1 MTDKPTC
8 TAFFSIS
15 KLLEDRSRKI
25 LELHKIFQGQG
36 KVLSELSRK
45 DGMTQIEIAKTL
57 DISPA
62 TVTNMVKRM
71 EASKLVKRS
80 NDKDDERMIRVRLSK
95 EGTKAALKVD
105 EAWKIVDKDLDLILS
120 NEEQKQLNQLLI
132 KIQTGL
138 TSEKYLESTEPK
150 IND

>member
-25 LELHKIFQGQG
+25 LEPHKIFQGQG